1 MTEEMK
7 NDIADVAVSSI
18 ENSLSPSF
26 NAENACRLVKEALDK
41 KFGPSW

>member
-1 MTEEMK
+1 MNEEMK

-18 ENSLSPSF
+18 ENSLTPTF
-26 NAENACRLVKEALDK
+26 NAENACRLVKEVLDK